1 MQFTGSRAA
10 NNTSRIPTT
19 ISFNNNV
26 SFKPNYNI
34 YKTVLNTPAPAP
46 MGAVSDPNK
55 TTEIEPVQK
64 MKWGKPTWYMLH
76 TLSEKVSEAKFSE
89 IRVGFLNLIYTI
101 CTNLPCPNCS
111 AHAKTHLD
119 NINFNNIQTKSQ
131 LKHILYDFHNVVNKK
146 KGYATFPFS
155 ELDSTYSKAI
165 TENIIRHFF
174 IHYDVK
180 NKSIRMISD
189 DIFRNRIIQN
199 LKAWLQMHISF
210 FMP

>member
-1 MQFTGSRAA
+1 MNMQFTGSRAA
-10 NNTSRIPTT
+10 NNTSRIPNT
-19 ISFNNNV
+19 ISLNNNV

-34 YKTVLNTPAPAP
+34 YKMVSNTPNPIT
-46 MGAVSDPNK
+46 AVSDPK
-55 TTEIEPVQK
+55 PEVEPVQK

-76 TLSEKVSEAKFSE
+76 TLSEKVSETKFSE

-101 CTNLPCPNCS
+101 CTNLPCPDCS

-131 LKHILYDFHNVVNKK
+131 LKRILYDFHNVVNKK

-155 ELDSTYSKAI
+155 ELDIYSKAI

-199 LKAWLQMHISF
+199 IKSWLQVNISY